1 MELGFRCNECRP
13 KSGGVRCLTP
23 FHPHTYTLDTCSS
36 KDQSFYKGAIYMVPK
51 PNLGDNSIYT
61 LCHGPPYVKM
71 YFLRGESKLI
81 AGTCAHIMLDT
92 ESCVRQA
99 DFLKALPF
107 PSSGIMGFFFF
118 FSRYTCW
125 GCVGLC
131 FSLALIRLG
140 LNLNLLASSLGL
152 A

>member
-1 MELGFRCNECRP
+1 MGLGFRYNEWRP
-13 KSGGVRCLTP
+13 TYKSGGVRCLTP
-23 FHPHTYTLDTCSS
+23 FHPYTYTPDTCSS
-36 KDQSFYKGAIYMVPK
+36 KDQSFYKGAIYMVLMS
-51 PNLGDNSIYT
+51 NLGDNSIYT
-61 LCHGPPYVKM
+61 LCHGPPYAKM

-118 FSRYTCW
+118 FLDILVGDAW
-125 GCVGLC
+125 VCVLAWH
-131 FSLALIRLG
+131 SLDLG
-140 LNLNLLASSLGL
+140 
-152 A
+152 

>member
-1 MELGFRCNECRP
+1 
-13 KSGGVRCLTP
+13 
-23 FHPHTYTLDTCSS
+23 
-36 KDQSFYKGAIYMVPK
+36 MVPK

-118 FSRYTCW
+118 FLDILVGDAW
-125 GCVGLC
+125 VCVLAWH
-131 FSLALIRLG
+131 SLDLG
-140 LNLNLLASSLGL
+140 
-152 A
+152 

>member
-1 MELGFRCNECRP
+1 MGLGFRYNEWRP
-13 KSGGVRCLTP
+13 TYKSGGVRCLTP
-23 FHPHTYTLDTCSS
+23 FHPYTYTPDTCSS
-36 KDQSFYKGAIYMVPK
+36 KDQSFYKGAIYMVHR

-99 DFLKALPF
+99 NFLKALHSLF
-107 PSSGIMGFFFF
+107 GDNGDFFFF
-118 FSRYTCW
+118 FLDILVGDAW
-125 GCVGLC
+125 VCVLAWH
-131 FSLALIRLG
+131 SLDLG
-140 LNLNLLASSLGL
+140 
-152 A
+152 